1 MYAQTLSRHRTP
13 GLVASVWLLTVA
25 AWPGGAWG
33 QSVAADP
40 VGLLASAG
48 FAQYSLT
55 DAQLGKIRGGFSLP
69 NGISFSF
76 GFQQETS
83 VNGAVIQSVIVPD
96 TALTA
101 NLTQIPVYVD
111 QTKALS
117 LPVGGTAANIPI
129 TVTTMTN
136 AGATA
141 IQTTLSSGGIVN
153 SISNSVNNQDIEQV
167 SQMSI
172 SVSGLAAAAAAA
184 EVANRVLSAGTLGV
198 RLP

>member
-1 MYAQTLSRHRTP
+1 
-13 GLVASVWLLTVA
+13 VASVWLLVVA
-25 AWPGGAWG
+25 AWPGGASG

-40 VGLLASAG
+40 AGLLAPAG
-48 FAQYSLT
+48 LAPYSLT

-117 LPVGGTAANIPI
+117 LPVGGATVPV

-136 AGATA
+136 ASATS
-141 IQTTLSSGGIVN
+141 IQTTLSNGGIAN
-153 SISNSVNNQDIEQV
+153 SISNAVNNQDIEQV

>member
-1 MYAQTLSRHRTP
+1 MYAQTLSRHRAP
-13 GLVASVWLLTVA
+13 GLVASVWLLVVA
-25 AWPGGAWG
+25 AWPGGASG

-40 VGLLASAG
+40 AGLLAPAG
-48 FAQYSLT
+48 LAPYSLT

-117 LPVGGTAANIPI
+117 LPVGGASTVPV

-136 AGATA
+136 AGATS
-141 IQTTLSSGGIVN
+141 IQTTLSNGGIAN